1 MSFYGSAVGVAERL
15 PSPIEKGSTRKPL
28 VEQIEERRLSAG
40 SAKGGAVG
48 LGQALVDCLVVEQN
62 ACFRWQAQPR
72 LDQPELQRLKARSR
86 HQEVTEIQEV
96 ERRHGLEHI
105 ELGHK

>member
-1 MSFYGSAVGVAERL
+1 MPFHRGSVGLAERL
-15 PSPIEKGSTRKPL
+15 PSPIEKGSTRKPS
-28 VEQIEERRLSAG
+28 VEQVEERRLAAG
-40 SAKGGAVG
+40 SAKRGAVG
-48 LGQALVDCLVVEQN
+48 LGKALVDCLVVEQN

-105 ELGHK
+105 ELDH